1 MPESVE
7 IADALVAA
15 LNAQSWTP
23 SFQAERAYQPSFELK
38 ELKTLKVTVVPKGV
52 TITQITREKA
62 SHDYQVD
69 VGVQKKFQKGDA
81 VELDPLMQLVQDLAN
96 IFRAKRLTGMLA
108 AMWLKSEISPLYSP
122 EHMEQYR
129 QFTSVVTFTFRVVR

>member
-1 MPESVE
+1 MPEIVE
-7 IADALVAA
+7 ITDALVAV

-23 SFQAERAYQPSFELK
+23 NFQAERAYQPSFELK
-38 ELKTLKVTVVPKGV
+38 DLKTLKVTVVPKGV
-52 TITQITREKA
+52 TITQVTREKA

-81 VELDPLMQLVQDLAN
+81 VELDPLMELVQQIADL
-96 IFRAKRLTGMLA
+96 FRAKRLNGMLA
-108 AMWLKSEISPLYSP
+108 AMWLKSEINPLYSL

-129 QFTSVVTFTFRVVR
+129 QFTSVVTFTFRVIR

>member
-1 MPESVE
+1 MAE
-7 IADALVAA
+7 ITDIAAALVTA
-15 LNAQSWTP
+15 LNAQSWPVT
-23 SFQAERAYQPSFELK
+23 FQAERAYQPTFELK
-38 ELKTLKVTVVPKGV
+38 DLKTLKVTVVPKGV
-52 TITQITREKA
+52 MITQVTREKA

-81 VELDPLMQLVQDLAN
+81 AELDPLMELVQQIAN
-96 IFRAKRLTGMLA
+96 LFRGQRLNGMLA
-108 AMWLKSEISPLYSP
+108 AMWIKSEINPLYSL